1 MNNNKILYLHT
12 NISNEEQE
20 VKRCCMV
27 IRAYWATKSK
37 KRLNQKSVS
46 NAKECLL
53 KQGEQNVH
61 FAVAC

>member
-1 MNNNKILYLHT
+1 
-12 NISNEEQE
+12 
-20 VKRCCMV
+20 MV

>member
-1 MNNNKILYLHT
+1 
-12 NISNEEQE
+12 
-20 VKRCCMV
+20 MV

-46 NAKECLL
+46 NAKEYLL